1 MSYINF
7 SKASNWLQETNK
19 LPSLLELRLSGCQL
33 SGFIPPT
40 PSINF
45 SSLSILDFFENYY
58 ASIPIW
64 VFGPYN
70 LVSLDMFFNS
80 FQGPIP
86 IDLQNMTSFW
96 HLDLSFNNFNSSIPI
111 WLYGFRHLEF
121 LNIKYI
127 DLWGTI
133 SSAIGNL
140 TFAISIDLSNNKLGG
155 KVPRSLGNL
164 CNLRKIKLSSN
175 NWNQEISKILES
187 LLGCL
192 VLIFLVIWLK
202 ILGNFKIWLYFLG
215 DLIQSLV
222 QFQFLWKILHLWDS
236 WIFLII
242 KLMELSFKVLGSSPN

>member
-1 MSYINF
+1 MAGATPPPPSHYVAPPLSLRYPNLFVAGFGGAIPHQLGNLSNLYYLNLRDDEYSSSLYVMNLQWLPCLLLLQHLDMSYINF

-86 IDLQNMTSFW
+86 IDLQNMTSF
-96 HLDLSFNNFNSSIPI
+96 
-111 WLYGFRHLEF
+111 
-121 LNIKYI
+121 
-127 DLWGTI
+127 
-133 SSAIGNL
+133 
-140 TFAISIDLSNNKLGG
+140 
-155 KVPRSLGNL
+155 
-164 CNLRKIKLSSN
+164 
-175 NWNQEISKILES
+175 
-187 LLGCL
+187 
-192 VLIFLVIWLK
+192 
-202 ILGNFKIWLYFLG
+202 
-215 DLIQSLV
+215 
-222 QFQFLWKILHLWDS
+222 
-236 WIFLII
+236 
-242 KLMELSFKVLGSSPN
+242 